1 MKYIL
6 YPGCAGE
13 ATTKEALKST
23 TSLLE
28 FLGVDFTENE
38 ALSCCGAG
46 IVEEEDPEFEI
57 VLNARNFALAEQEGR
72 DILTICNT
80 CLYTMLRVQKTLRED
95 PKILD
100 QVNTDLATIGLCYK
114 GTVKITHFLWFLR
127 DEIGLEKIKALIN
140 KPINQLK
147 IAPFY
152 GCHIIR
158 PTDIMNDEKQPEF
171 MNKLIRICGAE
182 DVEYKD
188 KYNCCGFH
196 ILLADQDT
204 SLKMTEECLINA
216 RKSKADMLVT
226 PCTLCHIN
234 LDGYQKEAMGA
245 DATPTPV
252 LHLGQML
259 GLAMGLN
266 PKALGLNQNLVSVG
280 KLSFDVVSC

>member
-23 TSLLE
+23 TSLLD
-28 FLGVDFTENE
+28 FLEVDYNENE

-57 VLNARNFALAEQEGR
+57 SMNARNFALAEQEGR

-80 CLYTMLRVQKTLRED
+80 CLFTMLRVQKTLKEN
-95 PKILD
+95 PKLLD
-100 QVNTDLATIGLCYK
+100 QVNHDLANIGLEYK
-114 GTVKITHFLWFLR
+114 QTVKITHFLWFLR
-127 DEIGLEKIKALIN
+127 DEIGLNKIKALIKN
-140 KPINQLK
+140 PINQLK

-158 PTDIMNDEKQPEF
+158 PTDVMNDEKEPEF
-171 MNKLIRICGAE
+171 MNELIKVCGAQ

-188 KYNCCGFH
+188 KYSCCGFH

-204 SLKMTEECLINA
+204 SLKMTEDCLINA
-216 RKSKADMLVT
+216 NKSKADMLVT

-234 LDGYQKEAMGA
+234 LDGYQKEALAA
-245 DATPTPV
+245 DTSPMPV

-259 GLAMGLN
+259 GLAVGLKPN
-266 PKALGLNQNLVSVG
+266 ALGLHQNLVPVG
-280 KLSFDVVSC
+280 KI

>member
-23 TSLLE
+23 TSVLD
-28 FLGVDFTENE
+28 FLNVDYHENE
-38 ALSCCGAG
+38 AFSCCGAG
-46 IVEEEDPEFEI
+46 IVEEEDPDFEI
-57 VLNARNFALAEQEGR
+57 TLNARNFALAEQEGR

-80 CLYTMLRVQKTLRED
+80 CLFTMLRAQKTLREE
-95 PKILD
+95 PKLLER
-100 QVNTDLATIGLCYK
+100 VNTDLATIGLEYK
-114 GTVKITHFLWFLR
+114 ETVNITHFLWFLR
-127 DEIGLEKIKALIN
+127 DEIGLDKIKTLIK
-140 KPINQLK
+140 KPIDHLR

-158 PTDIMNDEKQPEF
+158 PTDVINDEKEPEF
-171 MNKLIRICGAE
+171 MNELIQACGAQ

-204 SLKMTEECLINA
+204 SLKMTAECLVNA
-216 RKSKADMLVT
+216 NKSKADMLVT

-234 LDGYQKEAMGA
+234 LDGYQAEAISA
-245 DATPTPV
+245 ETSATPV

-259 GLAMGLN
+259 GLAVGLK
-266 PKALGLNQNLVSVG
+266 PKALGLHQHLVPVG
-280 KLSFDVVSC
+280 RL